1 MHTLSRAIAALILF
15 PTCMWATVTITSP
28 ANYAKVSSPVLF
40 EAKGSAAT
48 CKKGVASMVL
58 TVDGKTVYSV
68 AASAIDTSLV
78 LAAGKHAVAIHELDQ
93 CGKSAD
99 TTRTISVTDPI
110 PTKLLV
116 SSPVNHST
124 VASPVN
130 FVATAAA
137 TTCAAGMAS
146 IRVYSGKTL
155 LASQSG
161 ATLNQRVSLGNGVH
175 STNVIALDK
184 CGGSLSAPV
193 SVTVKT
199 PQPTKVVVASPANN
213 SQAQSPVNFV
223 ATATTGTCAAGIE
236 SVGVYS
242 GGQLLASQTG
252 ASFNGE
258 VTLPVGVQTATVEA
272 LDNCGRTA
280 STPVSFTVEGQPSS
294 LSNLQADTGW
304 ESYGQLP
311 PKYVDCSPCSG
322 FSWAMTQ
329 GIATPSQ
336 SGDATEFDTS
346 GTVPFAV
353 ALWVDP
359 VLGSYSTHGLP
370 DKSHTLIPTLY
381 HFTYDTDFYVT
392 NASIVQALEFDVA
405 MYLNGAGMFWG
416 TQCAAG
422 GDGDW
427 DMLDKGAKGWVSS
440 GVPCELANG
449 WNHLT
454 LNFQRAPGNKLLYQ
468 SVTLNG
474 VTSTLN
480 ITYPS
485 QAVSTSWYG
494 VTVNYQMDGNRQQA
508 SDTTYLDNLTLTYW

>member
-1 MHTLSRAIAALILF
+1 
-15 PTCMWATVTITSP
+15 
-28 ANYAKVSSPVLF
+28 
-40 EAKGSAAT
+40 
-48 CKKGVASMVL
+48 
-58 TVDGKTVYSV
+58 
-68 AASAIDTSLV
+68 
-78 LAAGKHAVAIHELDQ
+78 
-93 CGKSAD
+93 
-99 TTRTISVTDPI
+99 
-110 PTKLLV
+110 
-116 SSPVNHST
+116 
-124 VASPVN
+124 
-130 FVATAAA
+130 
-137 TTCAAGMAS
+137 
-146 IRVYSGKTL
+146 
-155 LASQSG
+155 
-161 ATLNQRVSLGNGVH
+161 
-175 STNVIALDK
+175 
-184 CGGSLSAPV
+184 
-193 SVTVKT
+193 
-199 PQPTKVVVASPANN
+199 
-213 SQAQSPVNFV
+213 
-223 ATATTGTCAAGIE
+223 
-236 SVGVYS
+236 
-242 GGQLLASQTG
+242 
-252 ASFNGE
+252 
-258 VTLPVGVQTATVEA
+258 
-272 LDNCGRTA
+272 
-280 STPVSFTVEGQPSS
+280 
-294 LSNLQADTGW
+294 
-304 ESYGQLP
+304 
-311 PKYVDCSPCSG
+311 
-322 FSWAMTQ
+322 MTQ